1 MEWEE
6 ITTSRISQL
15 VLSFP
20 TAMFRWEQK
29 RGAHPKKNVK
39 RLDRSKP
46 AEVPPLLTQRHTF
59 GNTVGSM
66 LFVVVA
72 EKQEKRN
79 TVLNEQGRRSRIMCA
94 GRKARFAW
102 YGVATSTYNDKR
114 SVRISFFLSLFTP
127 VLNGEEVPGIVTG
140 NPGLPL
146 SIRIGVC
153 STLHSAQCL
162 PPLSTAANQRCVPK
176 KKVTTRHG

>member
-1 MEWEE
+1 MQREGTLYRNVDGVGRNNDIAHLPTCALLPHCDVPLGTKAWSTPEKKRKE
-6 ITTSRISQL
+6 IGPQQ
-15 VLSFP
+15 
-20 TAMFRWEQK
+20 A
-29 RGAHPKKNVK
+29 RGGSAAPHTK
-39 RLDRSKP
+39 
-46 AEVPPLLTQRHTF
+46 THTF

-114 SVRISFFLSLFTP
+114 SVRISFFPFSFYTSAEWRRSAWYSHGQSWPTSLY
-127 VLNGEEVPGIVTG
+127 
-140 NPGLPL
+140 
-146 SIRIGVC
+146 
-153 STLHSAQCL
+153 
-162 PPLSTAANQRCVPK
+162 
-176 KKVTTRHG
+176 